1 MIDVKAEILQEKL
14 VIIARSTPLD
24 TLIRAA
30 EALLNAGVR
39 LLETTFDHRLNDPV
53 PENAEKIAALDKAFG
68 GRLLIGAGTVLN
80 ADEAQAA
87 FDAGAK
93 FIISPNTSERVV
105 ARTKKLGM
113 LSIPGAATATEVC
126 AAWDMGAD
134 IVKFFPADDLGF
146 HYIQNLRGPLPH
158 IPLMATG
165 GVNPVTIPKLLE
177 LGVAAVGTGITVLRP
192 DLLDAH
198 DYAGI
203 ETLAR
208 MHVDAVRLR

>member
-1 MIDVKAEILQEKL
+1 MTDVKAEMLKEKL
-14 VIIARSTPLD
+14 VIIARGTPIDMLVK
-24 TLIRAA
+24 AA
-30 EALLNAGVR
+30 EALLKAGVR
-39 LLETTFDHRLNDPV
+39 LLETTFDHRLDNPV
-53 PENAEKIAALDKAFG
+53 TENVEKIAALQKAFG

-80 ADEAQAA
+80 EEEAQAA
-87 FDAGAK
+87 FDAGAQ
-93 FIISPNTSERVV
+93 FIVSPNTSERVI
-105 ARTKKLGM
+105 ARTRKLKM
-113 LSIPGAATATEVC
+113 LSVPGAATATEIC

-165 GVNPVTIPKLLE
+165 GVNPVTIPKFLE
-177 LGVAAVGTGITVLRP
+177 LGVSAVGTGITVLRP
-192 DLLDAH
+192 DLLEKR

-203 ETLAR
+203 ETLAK